1 MSLKDSVMGFL
12 KIDELK
18 DNLVKLLEAKFELK
32 KIEIIDKAKPKIAD
46 IIFKLILAVLGLIIY
61 MFSMM
66 ALGLFIGNLLNVSWL
81 GLLIIAVV
89 HAIILII
96 FVLQKDVVKKAIG
109 DKLEGIDVK

>member
-46 IIFKLILAVLGLIIY
+46 LIFKLILSVLGLFIY
-61 MFSMM
+61 VFVMM
-66 ALGLFIGNLLNVSWL
+66 ALGIFIGNLLKANWL
-81 GLLIIAVV
+81 GVLIIAVV
-89 HAIILII
+89 HVIILSI
-96 FVLQKDVVKKAIG
+96 FVLQKDTIMKVIEE
-109 DKLEGIDVK
+109 KLEDIVGE

>member
-66 ALGLFIGNLLNVSWL
+66 SLGLFIGNLLNASWL